1 MRATAVA
8 RGAVLALAVLVFIPA
23 AAVAQ
28 SAVAGV
34 VKDSSGGVLPGVTV
48 EAASPALIERSRTA
62 VTDGQG
68 LYQVIDLRPG
78 VYSVTFT
85 LPGFQSVKREGIE
98 LTSSF
103 TATVNADMQVS
114 SVSETVTVSGAAPT
128 VDVRNALVQ
137 TVMTRQLLDA
147 IPTGRSYQSIAQMT
161 PGVVLDRADQAGSEA
176 FFSTNLH
183 VHGSMTR
190 DQSIQ
195 LDGMDTTDGESDG
208 RFQGMYRDDGDNEEV
223 AYSTS
228 AISAETSKG
237 GVRINMIG
245 REGGNAFK
253 GSLFTAYVPGGLQN
267 SNYSDELRAAG
278 LATPNAMKRIFDFN
292 PTLGGPLMRDR
303 LWFFSSFRVW
313 GVDKYAAGAF
323 NPDGSRALDDAQH
336 VSASTRLTSQ
346 LSPRNKLMAYYAR
359 MVQRTLYHRFIGPTV
374 TPEASSLQTTPIGYS
389 AQLKWS
395 SPVTNRLLL
404 QAGFSTTFVH
414 PSIYP
419 QPRVVADPT
428 IIAKSDLTT
437 TGRFNAYPTQSDL
450 YKGRRYYEATAAYV
464 TGSHA
469 YKTGVQ
475 MSEVR
480 SRNTTK
486 VNGDIVQEYRSGVPS
501 SVLVYNTPTDQ
512 QVHLVP
518 DLGIYA
524 QDAWRIKRLTAN
536 YGVRFEHFAAQ
547 IDARSLPAGRF
558 VGARQFAEIVNIPN
572 WTNISP
578 RLGLVYD
585 LTGNGRTA
593 VKLSIN
599 KYMMGES
606 VSFTESY
613 NPNGTVT
620 DRRTWTDLNRDDIAQ
635 DNEIGPSNIANFGT
649 RQLSHPD
656 PDIKRPYQIEYNVSV
671 QRELFSGVS
680 FSGGFFRRQYYHL
693 YGTKNLAAS
702 FSDYTPVTIVSPLDG
717 QNITIYNLNPAR
729 RGAVDN
735 LDYTSENNTRKYNG
749 FEISMGARLPRGGSM
764 FGGMTVGKTVDVNC
778 DVPDPNQLRF
788 CDPTSYIPYQA
799 VYKLSGTYPLPL
811 GLQVSGTLQ
820 SNPGN
825 PVNAQ
830 ATGERGSPEAG
841 LNVNYNVTPA
851 IVPGLTQP
859 LIVVKLIPPGTK
871 YLDRVNQFD
880 VRLSKN
886 LQVGSTRLV
895 GSIDVFNLLNTN
907 AVLRQV
913 EVYGP
918 ALGRPDEIPQGR
930 LYRFAVQMRF

>member
-28 SAVAGV
+28 SAIAGV

-128 VDVRNALVQ
+128 VDVQNALVQ

-195 LDGMDTTDGESDG
+195 LDGMDTTDGEADG

-253 GSLFTAYVPGGLQN
+253 GNLFTAYVPGGLQN

-414 PSIYP
+414 PRIYP

-437 TGRFNAYPTQSDL
+437 TARFNAYPTQSDL

-512 QVHLVP
+512 QVHMVP

-558 VGARQFAEIVNIPN
+558 VGARQFAEIVDIPN

-649 RQLSHPD
+649 RQISHPD

-680 FSGGFFRRQYYHL
+680 LSGGLFRRQYYRL

-717 QNITIYNLNPAR
+717 QNITIYNLKPEK

-749 FEISMGARLPRGGSM
+749 FEVSMGARLPRGGSM

-811 GLQVSGTLQ
+811 GLQASGTLQ

-859 LIVVKLIPPGTK
+859 QIVVKLIPPGTK

-880 VRLSKN
+880 VRLGKN
-886 LQVGSTRLV
+886 FRVGSTQLV
-895 GSIDVFNLLNTN
+895 GSVDVFNLLNTN